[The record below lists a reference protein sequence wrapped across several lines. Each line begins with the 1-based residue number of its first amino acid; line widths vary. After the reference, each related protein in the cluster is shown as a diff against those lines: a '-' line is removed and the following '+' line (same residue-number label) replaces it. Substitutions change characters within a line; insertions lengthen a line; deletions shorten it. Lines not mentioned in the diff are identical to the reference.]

1 MKKSNPVL
9 NRFPDRKRWG
19 YVLIGIIVMMC
30 LGTVYSYSVFRV
42 PVEKAYN
49 AGATMSGMP
58 YMTALAS
65 YALFMYLAGKYLDKY
80 NPRHIIALGGLLVSL
95 GWVLS
100 AYTTSIYMLTV
111 TYGLISGA
119 GVGIVY
125 GVPLAVAARWF
136 PDKKGLAVGMILI
149 GFGISPLITAPLAR
163 TLVEQYGVMNAFR
176 TLGIGFGVI
185 IPLLSFMFRYPS
197 DGELAKLSKAK
208 YTKTN
213 INELDTSSM
222 KKSGNFR
229 GLYLNFL
236 IGTTVGL
243 MLIGLTG
250 SVGTELIGLTSR
262 EVSLLMA
269 LFAVFNGMGRPVF
282 GWVTD
287 KLTSKKSM
295 LISYGLILSSAVL
308 MLFAHEGDV
317 LIYSISF
324 SVFWFNL
331 GGWLAIAPASTLALF
346 GTKHYSQNYG
356 LVFTAYG
363 IGAIAGVATS
373 GMLIDLHQNYHY
385 VFYFVILLCVAGVL
399 MALKLL
405 KGSEHVK
412 SI

>member
-385 VFYFVILLCVAGVL
+385 VFYFVILLCLAGVL

>member
-1 MKKSNPVL
+1 MKPNSFVRNKPSNW
-9 NRFPDRKRWG
+9 RRWG
-19 YVLIGIIVMMC
+19 YVLIGIFVMMC

-42 PVEKAYN
+42 PVEKAYI
-49 AGATMSGMP
+49 AGTTLSGMP

-65 YALFMYLAGKYLDKY
+65 YALFMYLAGKYLVKH

-95 GWVLS
+95 GWILS

-136 PDKKGLAVGMILI
+136 PDKKGLAVGMVLI

-163 TLVEQYGVMNAFR
+163 TLVEQYGLMNAFR
-176 TLGIGFGVI
+176 TLGICFGII
-185 IPLLSFMFRYPS
+185 IPLLSFLIRYPS

-208 YTKTN
+208 FTKTN
-213 INELDTSSM
+213 NNEIDTLSM

-295 LISYGLILSSAVL
+295 LISYGLILSSAIL

-324 SVFWFNL
+324 SVFWFNM

-363 IGAIAGVATS
+363 IGAITGVATS

-385 VFYFVILLCVAGVL
+385 VFYYVIVLCLAGIM

-405 KGSEHVK
+405 RRSEHVEN
-412 SI
+412 I

>member
-346 GTKHYSQNYG
+346 GTKHYSQNNG

-385 VFYFVILLCVAGVL
+385 VFYFVILLCLAGVL